1 MSHFLGPDMVTG
13 LFQQIGELLNI
24 IQKVYWQSYILLT
37 LWAARHIFHFFLILF
52 WNPFTKF
59 KHQTAVQYQAFGK
72 SMALKQAGGSV
83 VPTPS
88 QASLPVLEK

>member
-1 MSHFLGPDMVTG
+1 M
-13 LFQQIGELLNI
+13 
-24 IQKVYWQSYILLT
+24 
-37 LWAARHIFHFFLILF
+37 
-52 WNPFTKF
+52 
-59 KHQTAVQYQAFGK
+59 AVQYQAFGK